1 MAVSWGRSEC
11 ERERE
16 RGMDGSRGGRHSRT
30 ALVVSLALGFAA
42 LLTQCHLVLD
52 DVDPSH
58 SRRDA
63 SGGGSG
69 GASTGTGG
77 TAATTTCSKDGVH
90 RCDGTSLE
98 VCESGSYKPV
108 ASCGSPEQCD
118 AEHGVCLDCAPG
130 AARCSSWRVETC
142 TNSGGQQGW
151 ELEVECST
159 PELCDVTSRGCLV
172 CAKEAAFC
180 NGSLLYLCTDD
191 QRDWNVTDCK
201 EVRLCNARA
210 KECVPCTPG
219 EYQCNGTSLQRCD
232 DTQNWVVLDE
242 CVTSELCQATLTSRS
257 NDPTGFDD
265 QCVPPGCTL
274 GQFRCSPTD
283 GAQIEGCPGSQLG
296 WEPIAGEHC
305 LTAALCNPVT
315 GHCDPGCV
323 PGTYRC
329 SSERLEVCKL
339 DGTGFQLV
347 KACTTAAYCNA
358 AKRDCVPC
366 VEGEYQCSG
375 ATLQRCNAN
384 QTWAT
389 KEVCQS
395 EALCLA
401 GGTACKAPVCK
412 LGEFRCNN
420 GKELQICAAN
430 RNGWETRDNCV
441 TAALCDPLNGR
452 CNSPECAAGESRCF
466 QNAYQVCDATTR
478 KWGAAQKCAST
489 ELCTTVGTDHC
500 IDGCPTPNLQCSGST
515 LQRCNLVANTE
526 TGNNEAKWNETV
538 AVCATAALC
547 SVTAGGCIAPTC
559 EPKTY
564 TCTNNVLRT
573 CNADQTGYDA
583 VATCTSSQIC
593 DAAGHQCDACAA
605 NSYSC
610 SATTL
615 RQCATDGQSWKDAM
629 VCDAASLC
637 YAAGALGYCHFCD
650 LGDAQCM
657 SGVALSQCEVSTS
670 GQRIWGTSSACD
682 LNVCQDGAG
691 NSDYCVGCAIAGESQ
706 CVQTS
711 SPGSLR
717 TCPTDRRQWSTASA
731 CTAGYGCVNAGT
743 DDYCAEACVPNEV
756 ACVGATGVHS
766 CSSSGSGWSAT
777 VSECADETGLKACTS
792 GKLGGRV
799 ACPDETPL
807 CVDGA
812 CVACTGTGS
821 ECVDADTSRTCVKGV
836 WVPTECVA
844 PTAVCAPSTGLCVQ
858 CTGTVSSCQGNVRR
872 FCDGNAWNTETC
884 SGTTPVCDGG
894 ACVACRV
901 PADCGTG
908 ETCDLVSGACVPDA
922 TAASL

>member
-1 MAVSWGRSEC
+1 MTLSWGGRGRGRGG
-11 ERERE
+11 EREDERKSGARLRRE
-16 RGMDGSRGGRHSRT
+16 SGRDDDGRGCRRPRKPRG
-30 ALVVSLALGFAA
+30 AAVVLLALGFAA

-52 DVDPSH
+52 DVNPSR

-63 SGGGSG
+63 SGGSG
-69 GASTGTGG
+69 GAGTETGG
-77 TAATTTCSKDGVH
+77 AAATTTCTKDGVH

-98 VCESGSYKPV
+98 VCEAGTFKPV

-159 PELCDVTSRGCLV
+159 PELCDVASRGCLV

-219 EYQCNGTSLQRCD
+219 EYQCNGKSLQRCD

-242 CVTSELCQATLTSRS
+242 CVTNELCQATLTSRS
-257 NDPTGFDD
+257 NDPATFDD
-265 QCVPPGCTL
+265 KCVPPGCTL
-274 GQFRCSPTD
+274 GQFRCSPSD

-305 LTAALCNPVT
+305 LTSALCNPIT

-329 SSERLEVCKL
+329 LAERLEVCKL

-358 AKRDCVPC
+358 TKRDCVPC

-375 ATLQRCNAN
+375 ATLQRCNSN

-441 TAALCDPLNGR
+441 TAALCDSLNGR
-452 CNSPECAAGESRCF
+452 CNSPECAVGESRCF
-466 QNAYQVCDATTR
+466 QNAYQVCDSTTR

-500 IDGCPTPNLQCSGST
+500 IDGCPTPNLQCSGSV
-515 LQRCNLVANTE
+515 LQRCNLVANPD

-547 SVTAGGCIAPTC
+547 SVSSGGCLAPAC

-564 TCTNNVLRT
+564 TCSANVLRT
-573 CNADQTGYDA
+573 CNADQTGYEA

-593 DAAGHQCDACAA
+593 DAAGHQCDTCAA

-610 SATTL
+610 DASTL
-615 RQCATDGQSWKDAM
+615 RQCSTDGQSWKDAM
-629 VCDAASLC
+629 ACDSASLC
-637 YAAGALGYCHFCD
+637 YAAGAAGYCHFCN

-657 SGVALSQCEVSTS
+657 SGVALSRCEASTS
-670 GQRIWGTSSACD
+670 GQRVWGTSDACE

-691 NSDYCVGCAIAGESQ
+691 NADYCVGCAVAGEIRVRPNLVTWIRAHLSH
-706 CVQTS
+706 
-711 SPGSLR
+711 G
-717 TCPTDRRQWSTASA
+717 STAVVGRVGLHRGIRMRQCWHQGLLRRSMCA
-731 CTAGYGCVNAGT
+731 ERSGVRGHDWGAYLFEHGERLERHRVRVCGRNRAQILHFGQARWARRVSRGDTALPRRRLCGLHGYGVGVHGRRHQPNLRERGLGT
-743 DDYCAEACVPNEV
+743 DGMCGAHLGMRAEHRTLCGM
-756 ACVGATGVHS
+756 CRHGIDLRGQ
-766 CSSSGSGWSAT
+766 CSQI
-777 VSECADETGLKACTS
+777 LS
-792 GKLGGRV
+792 GKPV
-799 ACPDETPL
+799 E
-807 CVDGA
+807 DG
-812 CVACTGTGS
+812 
-821 ECVDADTSRTCVKGV
+821 DLLRNDSRM
-836 WVPTECVA
+836 
-844 PTAVCAPSTGLCVQ
+844 
-858 CTGTVSSCQGNVRR
+858 
-872 FCDGNAWNTETC
+872 
-884 SGTTPVCDGG
+884 
-894 ACVACRV
+894 
-901 PADCGTG
+901 
-908 ETCDLVSGACVPDA
+908 
-922 TAASL
+922 